1 MTQLQSMRLNRY
13 LASCGVAARRKCEE
27 IIRSGRVLVNGE
39 TEVNP
44 FRLLL
49 SDDSVILDNQKMT
62 LPSETEVILL
72 NKPAG
77 YITTVDDPHNRK
89 TVMDLVQT
97 GTRLFPVGR
106 LDKDT
111 TGILLLTNDGEL
123 ANQLTH
129 PKYQVDKVYRV
140 QIKGYLSKEE
150 IEQIKS
156 GVKIGS
162 DEIGRGIV
170 QSQKKVNEV
179 LTDIEIVLS
188 HGKKRE
194 VRRIISSLGYNVISL
209 ERISFGGITLSGL
222 KLGNWRRLSVEEL
235 DLLRRGKSVL
245 GTVETR

>member
-1 MTQLQSMRLNRY
+1 MRLNRY

-27 IIRSGRVLVNGE
+27 IICSGRVSVNGE

-77 YITTVDDPHNRK
+77 YITTVGDPHNRK

-111 TGILLLTNDGEL
+111 TGVLLLTNDGEL

-150 IEQIKS
+150 IEQIKL
-156 GVKIGS
+156 GVNIGS

-222 KLGNWRRLSVEEL
+222 KLGNWRRLSVEKL
-235 DLLRRGKSVL
+235 DLLRRGKTVL
-245 GTVETR
+245 KCR